1 MGRIQRRSYEV
12 RIQIIMVEKKV
23 RPLPRNRRELF
34 FEVLR
39 NQWFKIVLLSL
50 SVSIFFIPFITAYM
64 LKAVHVSS
72 YMATIP
78 EGITGNE
85 ATSYLIQLLY
95 IEMMWMAIILVTLII
110 GFIGLFMG
118 MNYLKSLVFVDELTT
133 FTQHFWKKFKDSLR
147 DGIILGIVNGVVLF
161 ALKVAQYLL
170 VIYRI
175 DTLGFVGV
183 ILSVVVY
190 LVIFGIDMYALS
202 MNPFYKLTM
211 GQLFKNSF
219 LLYFARLLRNLVIE
233 LLAFGLL
240 IFAMV
245 FGQIFVSEIILMIYV
260 GIMFG
265 LGLLIITIANQI
277 TLDEFIN
284 EQFAPELLNN
294 HIYPEGVDHE

>member
-1 MGRIQRRSYEV
+1 
-12 RIQIIMVEKKV
+12 MVEKKV

-39 NQWFKIVLLSL
+39 NHWFKIVLLSL

-110 GFIGLFMG
+110 GFIGLFIG

-175 DTLGFVGV
+175 DTLGFVGI

-202 MNPFYKLTM
+202 MNPFYKLTI

-265 LGLLIITIANQI
+265 LGLLIITIANQT